1 MNKKPVKALI
11 FDYGEVIC
19 PQDRDKIKEMRSR
32 LMLGEKDFSEIYF
45 RYRLEYDLNNLSPEE
60 YWEKVLH
67 DCNLS
72 LPGRE
77 MEELI
82 KIDIKSW
89 LSFDESML
97 SFIKEIKDKVSK
109 IAILSNMPLPIL
121 EKMEESFHWLSL
133 FDTII
138 FSCRVKSIKPEPEIY
153 RMCLSSLALKAED
166 CLFIDDSEKNIAG
179 AQKVG
184 LNTILYTSF
193 DNFKELLKENY
204 ILTAPWFS

>member
-1 MNKKPVKALI
+1 MDKKQIKALI

-19 PQDRDKIKEMRSR
+19 PQDRNKINEMSSR
-32 LMLGEKDFSEIYF
+32 LLMGEKEFTGVYF
-45 RYRLEYDLNNLSPEE
+45 RYRLEYDLNALSPED
-60 YWEKVLH
+60 YWGKLLK
-67 DCNLS
+67 DCNISLS
-72 LPGRE
+72 DSE
-77 MEELI
+77 IEKLI
-82 KIDIKSW
+82 ETDIKSW
-89 LSFDESML
+89 LSFDERML
-97 SFIKEIKDKVSK
+97 SFIREIKYKVSK

-138 FSCRVKSIKPEPEIY
+138 FSCRAGSVKPEPEIY

-184 LNTILYTSF
+184 LNTILYRSF